1 MSEANEKRFVIKHVF
16 KNISRIESGQIV
28 YGSTKE
34 HFGYNW
40 TLSMSWERPSTMN
53 YIKLMCEKVPN
64 DSTWSIE
71 TTINSE
77 MLSKMGKESEIHKFS
92 AKSTPEVIMVGMY
105 YEHLRHLTVNGDL
118 EVEINVKINEVQKE
132 KLRNFD
138 EAMKEFSDVVLIV
151 EDEKFYVSKLFL
163 ASHCTYFN
171 SLFFGNFGEADK
183 SEVEIKEIQ
192 AEDFQNFLELINGES
207 FVDDYTVNGLLQL
220 ADFFDSKTAFRRCE
234 EFLMNSSKKSVREK
248 VGLAIKYNIDKLK
261 EKCISSMKT
270 VDEVHSVL
278 PEVSSHVA
286 DSVWKELLMKTL
298 SFSK

>member
-1 MSEANEKRFVIKHVF
+1 MSETNEKRFVIKHVF
-16 KNISRIESGQIV
+16 KNISGIESGQIV

-40 TLSMSWERPSTMN
+40 TLSMSWERPLTAI
-53 YIKLMCEKVPN
+53 YVKLMCEKVPN
-64 DSTWSIE
+64 DGTWSIE

-92 AKSTPEVIMVGMY
+92 ANSTPEVTLIEIYWDDLKKYV
-105 YEHLRHLTVNGDL
+105 VNNHL
-118 EVEINVKINEVQKE
+118 EVEINVKINEIKKE

-138 EAMKEFSDVVLIV
+138 ESMKEFSDVVLIV

-183 SEVEIKEIQ
+183 SEVKIKEIQ
-192 AEDFQNFLELINGES
+192 AEDSQNFLELINGES
-207 FVDDYTVNGLLQL
+207 FVDDYTVNGLLHL
-220 ADFFDSKTAFRRCE
+220 ADFFESKAAYRRCE
-234 EFLMNSSKKSVREK
+234 EFLMNSSKKSLREK
-248 VGLAIKYNIDKLK
+248 IGLAINYKIDKLK

-270 VDEVHSVL
+270 VDEVNAVL
-278 PEVSSHVA
+278 PEVSNQVA

>member
-16 KNISRIESGQIV
+16 KNVGSIKSGETF
-28 YGSTKE
+28 YGSPNE
-34 HFGYNW
+34 HFGYKW
-40 TLSMSWERPSTMN
+40 TLSMTYVGPSRKI
-53 YIKLMCEKVPN
+53 YINLKCEKVSD
-64 DSTWSIE
+64 DSTWSMESI
-71 TTINSE
+71 INSE
-77 MLSKMGKESEIHKFS
+77 ILDKMGMESKIHKFS
-92 AKSTPEVIMVGMY
+92 AGSTPVTLAGMY

-138 EAMKEFSDVVLIV
+138 ESVKQFSDVVLIV

-171 SLFFGNFGEADK
+171 SLFFGKFGEADK
-183 SEVEIKEIQ
+183 SEVNIKEIQ

-220 ADFFDSKTAFRRCE
+220 ADFFDSKTTLRRCE
-234 EFLMNSSKKSVREK
+234 EFLMNSTKKSLREK

-270 VDEVHSVL
+270 VDEVQSVL
-278 PEVSSHVA
+278 PEVSSQVA
-286 DSVWKELLMKTL
+286 DSVW
-298 SFSK
+298 